1 MVEKAEPPS
10 YPPADLRRRA
20 VARALDLCVALAP
33 LLLMREHARA
43 GALLSLALILCA
55 DALFGTGRSLG
66 KRAAGLRVVQLATRR
81 PAGIAACLRRNAV
94 FAVAL
99 VPALLGIPHPVSVTL
114 AVLAVLLAVETG
126 VALQPLT
133 RDFGARR
140 IGDLLAGT
148 QVIDASLALGLK
160 QPVAQS
166 SAHAA
171 AGLAA
176 SRAARGGL
184 EEEPPP
190 ARAGLPANAGPPEE
204 ACASP

>member
-1 MVEKAEPPS
+1 MENAEPPS
-10 YPPADLRRRA
+10 YPPADVRRRA

-43 GALLSLALILCA
+43 GGLLSLALLLCA

-81 PAGIAACLRRNAV
+81 PAGIAACLRRNAI
-94 FAVAL
+94 FAIAL
-99 VPALLGIPHPVSVTL
+99 LPALFGAAHPVAVSL

-126 VALQPLT
+126 VAFQPLT
-133 RDFGARR
+133 RDLGARR
-140 IGDLLAGT
+140 IGDLIAGT

-160 QPVAQS
+160 ERVKQKA
-166 SAHAA
+166 ARAA

-176 SRAARGGL
+176 SRAARAKL
-184 EEEPPP
+184 EEEPPV
-190 ARAGLPANAGPPEE
+190 ARARLRAN
-204 ACASP
+204 

>member
-1 MVEKAEPPS
+1 VEKAEPPS

-20 VARALDLCVALAP
+20 VARALDLCVGLAP

-43 GALLSLALILCA
+43 GELLSLALILCA

-81 PAGIAACLRRNAV
+81 PAGIAVAV
-94 FAVAL
+94 LPAV
-99 VPALLGIPHPVSVTL
+99 LGVAHPVAVTV

-133 RDFGARR
+133 RDIGARR
-140 IGDLLAGT
+140 IGDLIAGT

-160 QPVAQS
+160 EPVAQN
-166 SAHAA
+166 AARAA

-176 SRAARGGL
+176 SRAAHVKL
-184 EEEPPP
+184 EEEPPV
-190 ARAGLPANAGPPEE
+190 ARAGLPANAGPSEE

>member
-1 MVEKAEPPS
+1 
-10 YPPADLRRRA
+10 
-20 VARALDLCVALAP
+20 VARALDLCLGVAP
-33 LLLMREHARA
+33 LLLMSEHTRA
-43 GALLSLALILCA
+43 GGLLSLALILCA

-94 FAVAL
+94 FAVAF
-99 VPALLGIPHPVSVTL
+99 VPAVLGVPHPAALTL
-114 AVLAVLLAVETG
+114 AVLAVLLALETG

-148 QVIDASLALGLK
+148 QVIDASVALGLK
-160 QPVAQS
+160 EPVPQNA
-166 SAHAA
+166 ARTA

-176 SRAARGGL
+176 SRAARARLEKEPHPAQTGL
-184 EEEPPP
+184 
-190 ARAGLPANAGPPEE
+190 RANAGPSEE

>member
-1 MVEKAEPPS
+1 MADPSS

-20 VARALDLCVALAP
+20 VARALDLVVALAP
-33 LLLMREHARA
+33 LLLMRDHARA
-43 GALLSLALILCA
+43 GQLLSLALILCA
-55 DALFGTGRSLG
+55 DALFGTGRSIG

-99 VPALLGIPHPVSVTL
+99 LPALFGAPHPVAVTL

-133 RDFGARR
+133 RDLGARR
-140 IGDLLAGT
+140 IGDLIAGT

-160 QPVAQS
+160 APLAPKP
-166 SAHAA
+166 AHAA

-176 SRAARGGL
+176 SRAARGKL
-184 EEEPPP
+184 VEEPPP
-190 ARAGLPANAGPPEE
+190 AQAVLRENAGPPEE

>member
-1 MVEKAEPPS
+1 MADPSS
-10 YPPADLRRRA
+10 YPPADVRRRA
-20 VARALDLCVALAP
+20 VARAVDLTVALAP
-33 LLLMREHARA
+33 ILLMREHARA
-43 GALLSLALILCA
+43 GELLSLALILCA

-99 VPALLGIPHPVSVTL
+99 LPALFGAPHPVAVTL

-133 RDFGARR
+133 RDLGARR
-140 IGDLLAGT
+140 IGDLIAGT
-148 QVIDASLALGLK
+148 QVIDASIALGLK
-160 QPVAQS
+160 EPVAQNP
-166 SAHAA
+166 ARAP

-176 SRAARGGL
+176 SRAARGKL

-190 ARAGLPANAGPPEE
+190 AQAVLRANAGPPEE

>member
-1 MVEKAEPPS
+1 MADPSS
-10 YPPADLRRRA
+10 YPPADVRRRA
-20 VARALDLCVALAP
+20 VARALDLAVALAP

-43 GALLSLALILCA
+43 GELLSLALILCA

-99 VPALLGIPHPVSVTL
+99 LPALFGAPHPVAVTL

-133 RDFGARR
+133 RDLGARR
-140 IGDLLAGT
+140 IGDLIAGT

-160 QPVAQS
+160 EPVAPKA
-166 SAHAA
+166 AHAA

-176 SRAARGGL
+176 SRAARGKL
-184 EEEPPP
+184 VEEPPP
-190 ARAGLPANAGPPEE
+190 AQGVLRANAGPPEE

>member
-1 MVEKAEPPS
+1 MEKAEPPS
-10 YPPADLRRRA
+10 YPPADVRRRA
-20 VARALDLCVALAP
+20 VARALDLCLGVAP
-33 LLLMREHARA
+33 LLLMSEHTRA
-43 GALLSLALILCA
+43 GGLLSLALILCA

-66 KRAAGLRVVQLATRR
+66 KRAAGVRVVQLATRR

-94 FAVAL
+94 FAVAF
-99 VPALLGIPHPVSVTL
+99 VPAVLGVPHPAALTL
-114 AVLAVLLAVETG
+114 AVLAVLLALETG

-148 QVIDASLALGLK
+148 QVIDASVALGLK
-160 QPVAQS
+160 EPVPQNA
-166 SAHAA
+166 ARTA

-176 SRAARGGL
+176 SRAARARLEKEPRPAQTGL
-184 EEEPPP
+184 
-190 ARAGLPANAGPPEE
+190 RANAGPSEE

>member
-1 MVEKAEPPS
+1 MEKAEPPS

-20 VARALDLCVALAP
+20 VARALDLCVGLAP

-43 GALLSLALILCA
+43 GELLSLALILCA

-94 FAVAL
+94 FAVAVL
-99 VPALLGIPHPVSVTL
+99 PAVLGVAHPVAVTV

-133 RDFGARR
+133 RDLGARR
-140 IGDLLAGT
+140 IGDLIAGT

-160 QPVAQS
+160 EPVAQN
-166 SAHAA
+166 AARAA

-176 SRAARGGL
+176 SRAAHVKL
-184 EEEPPP
+184 EEEPPV
-190 ARAGLPANAGPPEE
+190 ARAGLPANAGPSEE